1 MHAALSCD
9 IMRQDDME
17 LTMLTHFAKT
27 AFALTLALVLSAPAS
42 AEDIPV
48 PTGTP
53 ILTISGDIDTT
64 NEGDTL
70 VLDVETFTAL
80 GTESIETSTIWTD
93 GVNTFEGVSLK
104 TLTDLVGAENGQL
117 LASAIND
124 YTVEIPVSDAVENGP
139 IVAYR
144 LNGDEMSVR
153 DKGPLWIIYPYDQS
167 ADYRTEVIYS
177 RSIWQLDR
185 IEVVR

>member
-1 MHAALSCD
+1 
-9 IMRQDDME
+9 
-17 LTMLTHFAKT
+17 MLTRLAKT
-27 AFALTLALVLSAPAS
+27 ALGLTIALALSVSASAQDIPAPSGTPLLTL
-42 AEDIPV
+42 
-48 PTGTP
+48 
-53 ILTISGDIDTT
+53 SGDIGTT
-64 NEGDTL
+64 NVGDTL
-70 VLDVETFTAL
+70 VLDADSFAAL
-80 GTESIETSTIWTD
+80 GTVTVETSTIWTD
-93 GVNTFEGVSLK
+93 GVNSFEGVPLK
-104 TLTDLVGAENGQL
+104 TIVDLVGADDGQL

-144 LNGDEMSVR
+144 FNGNEMSVR

-167 ADYRTEVIYS
+167 AEYRTEVTYS